1 MNFAVYNFFI
11 IGVGPNFSTHNSGTG
26 ETGVTVVGAVTAVG
40 TFGAVVSVDT
50 DAMTVDA
57 IVVDAVDFCGCWRP
71 IVSN

>member
-11 IGVGPNFSTHNSGTG
+11 IGVSHQIASHNSGTG

-40 TFGAVVSVDT
+40 TFGAVVSVET